1 MRKIAPETDKAH
13 ITSATT
19 VVALAR
25 ATRAKPPNNIASQN
39 NNTAKKGSG
48 IELPRYENRRNRAWA
63 ESVAT

>member
-13 ITSATT
+13 ITNATN

-25 ATRAKPPNNIASQN
+25 AIRAKPPNNIASQN

-48 IELPRYENRRNRAWA
+48 IELPRCENRRNRAWA